1 MLQEPGKMMNP
12 SFLTELRHDGVNEGV
27 ARPVDCFTLLKFVTD
42 EEVKMS

>member
-27 ARPVDCFTLLKFVTD
+27 ARPVVVSKILKFVTD